1 MQVLSS
7 LRKRTKTG
15 VSTWTFIHD
24 REMKVF
30 YAVGGEDLKVIP
42 ANDREHLRS
51 IYNNFVSYGYTRKLI
66 VEKSVDKQQFI
77 DDPWSSQL
85 PAKMQME
92 LEALSA

>member
-15 VSTWTFIHD
+15 VSTWTFVHD

-51 IYNNFVSYGYTRKLI
+51 IYNNFMSYGYTRKLP
-66 VEKSVDKQQFI
+66 VEKKSVKKQQFI
-77 DDPWSSQL
+77 NDPWSSDL
-85 PAKMQME
+85 PANLQMQ
-92 LEALSA
+92 LEAL

>member
-51 IYNNFVSYGYTRKLI
+51 IYNNFVSYGYTRKLP
-66 VEKSVDKQQFI
+66 VEKSVDKQLFI
-77 DDPWSSQL
+77 DDPWSSEL
-85 PAKMQME
+85 PAKLQMQ